1 MRFLV
6 FPMAVMICGLSISA
20 LAKDKYSSEY
30 SSCNKRAVDTASL
43 RDCNGEEIQRQNAR
57 LNEAYKWALG
67 VLSEE
72 NRKALQKSQAL
83 WAELRDIDCDLY
95 YGLTGGTM
103 DLLNGS
109 GCYLEMTR
117 ERAESLEFIA
127 DNGGEIGGE

>member
-1 MRFLV
+1 MRFSI
-6 FPMAVMICGLSISA
+6 FPLAVIFCGLSINA
-20 LAKDKYSSEY
+20 LAKDNYSPEY

-43 RDCNGEEIQRQNAR
+43 HDCNGEEIQRQNAR
-57 LNEAYKWALG
+57 LKEAYKWALG
-67 VLSEE
+67 VLPEE
-72 NRKALQKSQAL
+72 KRQTLQESQTL
-83 WAELRDIDCDLY
+83 WAKLRDIDCDLY